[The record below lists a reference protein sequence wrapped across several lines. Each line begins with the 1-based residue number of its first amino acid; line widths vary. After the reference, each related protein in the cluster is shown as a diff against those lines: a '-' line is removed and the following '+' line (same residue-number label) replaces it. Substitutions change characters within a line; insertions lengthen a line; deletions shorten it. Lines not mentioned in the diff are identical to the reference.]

1 MGSIWRSRTSCTLGF
16 LCIYLLCVETLL
28 DNSVVE
34 RGKSDTYTIT
44 MEITSYITPPHQP
57 LTTPTSRLR
66 AQSGLSPSEGK
77 SLSIDPPYPGNELA
91 TEFPSTDEVFENRY
105 GKYIYHGNSLLIT

>member
-1 MGSIWRSRTSCTLGF
+1 M
-16 LCIYLLCVETLL
+16 LCVETLL
-28 DNSVVE
+28 DNAVVKP
-34 RGKSDTYTIT
+34 GKSDTYTIT
-44 MEITSYITPPHQP
+44 MEITSYITPPQQP
-57 LTTPTSRLR
+57 LATPTSRLR

-105 GKYIYHGNSLLIT
+105 SKYNHHGNCLVIT